1 MGSISGERL
10 PIKFANLVINV
21 RTSLNGRGAML
32 RRVLFL
38 LIVSCASLC
47 WSLDPHRPIT
57 QYVHTVLHSEDG
69 LPQNSIQA
77 LLQTKDGYLW
87 IGTQEGLVRF
97 NGVEFKVFHKGNTD
111 AIRHNDVRE
120 LYEDRDGALWV
131 GTFGG
136 GLVSYQGGKF
146 TDYTVQR
153 GLSNNTVTAVVQ
165 DSHGN
170 IWAGTIDGLN
180 ELVGGKIIN
189 LNKENGLSDNM
200 VQAIAE
206 DADGKLVVA
215 MRTGLDVVINGKP
228 MGAYSRLVTS
238 KTVVKALFRDRDGVL
253 WLGTENRGLESLTRG
268 RLTRYGPAQGLPNAP
283 IHTIYQDKEATIWVG
298 TEGGGIC
305 RLVSGKFDCYSSKNG
320 LSGAYVE
327 SIVQDHEGSLWVGT
341 ETGGLNHLKEGPLT
355 NYGSEMGLQG
365 SPRAIV
371 EDPDGSLWIGTSTG
385 LFRMKDSKVTPYLT
399 DKGPANNYVYAMF
412 QDHLGNVWVGTDE
425 GGLNKFTGHT
435 LKNYTKADGLADN
448 WIPAVYEDRSG
459 DVWVGTFSGGVSR
472 LHNGRFTNYTTKDGL
487 GSDRVWAI
495 MQDHLGNLWFGTDA
509 GLSLFRDGKFINF
522 DLQETSPR
530 GPIMGSAVMV
540 IYEDADHVFWI
551 GTYGGGLKRFKEG
564 KFVSITMRQGL
575 SDDTTWSILEDDRGY
590 FWMSSN
596 RGIFRVKKSE
606 LIKFADG
613 NATSVESQAYSV
625 ADGMESSECNGGTQ
639 YSGWKTRD
647 GKLLFACLKS
657 VVVVD
662 PNNLPTN
669 VLSPPVAI
677 EAVTINQQQQ
687 DIAPAT
693 SINQWQDNG
702 KEISVPVGAGEVEF
716 KYAALSYFAPKKVT
730 YLCMLEGNDQEWKTP
745 STPGFMRYTNLRPG
759 HYIFRV
765 KAANNDGRWNE
776 EGVLFKFYL
785 EPRFYQTTWF
795 RSLCIV
801 VLVLVA
807 IGIFLF
813 RIQQIRGREK
823 DLVVLV
829 GSRTQE
835 LRAAKE
841 VAEAATR
848 AKSDFLANMSHEIRT
863 PLNGVTGMLELVEQS
878 ELSPDQ
884 KQLVT
889 MAQDS
894 ANTLM
899 VVINDILD
907 FSRIEA
913 GKLAFDVREFDLTDV
928 VAEASRTMALR
939 AHQKGLELAYQID
952 PTIPQLLLGDA
963 HRLKQV
969 LINLIGNAIK
979 FTERGDV
986 VLRVTAEESPRGEAR
1001 LVFALS
1007 DTGIG
1012 IPVEKQQLIFEAFS
1026 QADAST
1032 TRKYGGSGLGLA
1044 ISSRIVG
1051 LMDGR
1056 MWVDSKPGVGSTFYF
1071 TARLQVTAGKMK
1083 AVDTIQSDLLGIR
1096 VLVVDDNASNRAI
1109 LEEAL
1114 RNWGLIVSVAGSGPD
1129 ALQQLHSALNQERAC
1144 HLLLAD
1150 SRMPG
1155 MDGFDLVEA
1164 VRQSPE
1170 LKVSTV
1176 MMLTSDEYHSSIRR
1190 CRQLGISAHLLKPV
1204 TLFELLAVI
1213 RQAVSPAASQVKGAY
1228 AEKKQPSV
1236 QYRILLAEDNLVN
1249 QRLAVRTLEKM
1260 GHEVVVAQTGEEALD
1275 ALRRQKFDLVLMDV
1289 QMPEM
1294 DGYAATREIRRS
1306 EQNGLDHLPVIA
1318 MTAHAMKGDRES
1330 CLDAGMDDYIAKP
1343 VNRQELQQVIE
1354 RVIKAMGKAMSP
1366 QPSAFD

>member
-1 MGSISGERL
+1 M
-10 PIKFANLVINV
+10 PINFANPVIDV
-21 RTSLNGRGAML
+21 RSSYTGRGAVL
-32 RRVLFL
+32 RRALFL
-38 LIVSCASLC
+38 LILSCAGTA

-57 QYVHTVLHSEDG
+57 QYVHTVWHSEDG

-97 NGVEFKVFHKGNTD
+97 NGVEFKVFNKATTD

-120 LYEDRDGALWV
+120 LYQDHDGVLWV

-136 GLVSYQGGKF
+136 GLVRYKDGQF
-146 TDYTVQR
+146 TDYTVQN
-153 GLSNNTVTAVVQ
+153 GLSNNTVTSVLE

-170 IWAGTIDGLN
+170 LWAGTIDGLN
-180 ELVGGKIIN
+180 KLVGGQIIN
-189 LNKENGLSDNM
+189 FSRKSGLSDNM

-228 MGAYSRLVTS
+228 MGAYSPLVTN
-238 KTVVKALFRDRDGVL
+238 KTVVKALFRDREGVL
-253 WLGTENRGLESLTRG
+253 WLGTENHGLESLSAG
-268 RLTRYGPAQGLPNAP
+268 RLTRYGPAEGLPNAP
-283 IHTIYQDKEATIWVG
+283 IHTIYQDREATIWVG

-305 RLVSGKFDCYSSKNG
+305 RLVSGRFDCYSSKNG

-341 ETGGLNHLKEGPLT
+341 ETGGLNCFKEGALT
-355 NYGSEMGLQG
+355 NYGSEMGLHG
-365 SPRAIV
+365 SPRAIFQ
-371 EDPDGSLWIGTSTG
+371 DPDGSLWIGTSTG
-385 LFRMKDSKVTPYLT
+385 LFRMKDYKLTSYLT
-399 DKGPANNYVYAMF
+399 NKGPANNYVYAMF

-459 DVWVGTFSGGVSR
+459 DIWAGTFSGGVSR
-472 LHNGRFTNYTTKDGL
+472 LHNGKFTNYTVKDGL

-495 MQDHLGNLWFGTDA
+495 MQDHLDNLWVGTDA

-522 DLQETSPR
+522 DLQEASPR
-530 GPIMGSAVMV
+530 GPIMGSAVML
-540 IYEDADHVFWI
+540 IYEDTDHVLWI
-551 GTYGGGLKRFKEG
+551 GTYGGGLKRFKAG
-564 KFVSITMRQGL
+564 KFASITMKQGL
-575 SDDTTWSILEDDRGY
+575 FDDTTWSLLEDDLGY

-596 RGIFRVKKSE
+596 RGIFRVKKSD
-606 LIKFADG
+606 LIDVAEGKA
-613 NATSVESQAYSV
+613 AKVVSQSYGV
-625 ADGMESSECNGGTQ
+625 ADGMESAECNGGTQ

-662 PNNLPTN
+662 PKNLPLN
-669 VLSPPVAI
+669 PLSPQVSI
-677 EAVTINQQQQ
+677 ESVKINQQEHV
-687 DIAPAT
+687 APGVTIMGA
-693 SINQWQDNG
+693 
-702 KEISVPVGAGEVEF
+702 AGELEF
-716 KYAALSYFAPKKVT
+716 HYAALSYLAPKRVT
-730 YLCMLEGNDQEWKTP
+730 FKCKLEGYDLEWKTP
-745 STPGFMRYTNLRPG
+745 TTAGFTRYTNVPPG
-759 HYIFRV
+759 RYTFRV
-765 KAANNDGRWNE
+765 QASNNDGVWNE
-776 EGVLFKFYL
+776 EGASFAFYL
-785 EPRFYQTTWF
+785 EPHFYETKWF
-795 RSLCIV
+795 RPLCIV
-801 VLVLVA
+801 VLVLLA

-813 RIQQIRGREK
+813 RIREIRRREK
-823 DLVVLV
+823 ELVVLV

-835 LRAAKE
+835 LLVAKE
-841 VAEAATR
+841 LAEAATR

-913 GKLAFDVREFDLTDV
+913 GKLAFDVREFDLTET

-939 AHQKGLELAYQID
+939 AHQKGLELAYQVD
-952 PTIPQLLLGDA
+952 PAIPQFLLGDA

-979 FTERGDV
+979 FTEKGEV
-986 VLRVTAEESPRGEAR
+986 VLRVAAEESGRGEAILR
-1001 LVFALS
+1001 FAVS

-1012 IPVEKQQLIFEAFS
+1012 IPAEKQQLIFEAFS

-1044 ISSRIVG
+1044 ISSRIVA

-1056 MWVDSKPGVGSTFYF
+1056 MWVDSKPGEGSTFCF
-1071 TARLQVTAGKMK
+1071 TARLQIAAGRLQS
-1083 AVDTIQSDLLGIR
+1083 VDIIQPDLLGVR
-1096 VLVVDDNASNRAI
+1096 ALVVDDNASNRTI

-1114 RNWGLIVSVAGSGPD
+1114 RNWGLIVSVAGSGHD
-1129 ALQQLHSALNQERAC
+1129 ALQVLHSCVSQGRAC
-1144 HLLLAD
+1144 QLLLAD

-1164 VRQSPE
+1164 VRQSHG
-1170 LKVSTV
+1170 LKVATV
-1176 MMLTSDEYHSSIRR
+1176 MMLTSDDYHSSVRR
-1190 CRQLGISAHLLKPV
+1190 CRQLGIPAHILKPV
-1204 TLFELLAVI
+1204 TPFELLAVI
-1213 RQAVSPAASQVKGAY
+1213 RQSVSPVAAQAKGAY
-1228 AEKKQPSV
+1228 SEEKRPSI
-1236 QYRILLAEDNLVN
+1236 QFRILLAEDNLVN

-1260 GHEVVVAQTGEEALD
+1260 GHEVVVAQTGQEAMD
-1275 ALRRQKFDLVLMDV
+1275 ALRLEKFDLVLMDV

-1294 DGYAATREIRRS
+1294 DGFAATREIRRS
-1306 EQNGLDHLPVIA
+1306 EQGGLERMPVIA

-1343 VNRQELQQVIE
+1343 VNREELQQVIE
-1354 RVIKAMGKAMSP
+1354 RVMKAKRKAMSA

>member
-1 MGSISGERL
+1 M
-10 PIKFANLVINV
+10 
-21 RTSLNGRGAML
+21 
-32 RRVLFL
+32 
-38 LIVSCASLC
+38 
-47 WSLDPHRPIT
+47 
-57 QYVHTVLHSEDG
+57 
-69 LPQNSIQA
+69 PQNSIQA

-120 LYEDRDGALWV
+120 LYQDRGGTLWV

-136 GLVSYQGGKF
+136 GLVSYNKKGEF

-153 GLSNNTVTAVVQ
+153 GLSNNTVTSLVQ

-170 IWAGTIDGLN
+170 LWAGTIDGLN
-180 ELVGGKIIN
+180 EFTGGRIIN
-189 LNKENGLSDNM
+189 FSRKDGLSDNM

-206 DADGKLVVA
+206 DADGKLVIA
-215 MRTGLDVVINGKP
+215 MRTGLDVVIDGKP
-228 MGAYSRLVTS
+228 MGAYSPLITN
-238 KTVVKALFRDRDGVL
+238 KTVVKVLFRDREGVL
-253 WLGTENRGLESLTRG
+253 WLGTENHGLEALARG
-268 RLTRYGPAQGLPNAP
+268 RLIRYGAAEGLPNAP
-283 IHTIYQDKEATIWVG
+283 IHTIYQDREATIWVG

-327 SIVQDHEGSLWVGT
+327 SIAQDLEGSLWVGT
-341 ETGGLNHLKEGPLT
+341 ETGGVNCFKEGALT
-355 NYGSEMGLQG
+355 NYGSEMGLHG
-365 SPRAIV
+365 SPRAIF
-371 EDPDGSLWIGTSTG
+371 EDPDGSLWIGTSIG
-385 LFRMKDSKVTPYLT
+385 LFRMKDSKVTSYLT
-399 DKGPANNYVYAMF
+399 NKGPANNYVYAMF

-435 LKNYTKADGLADN
+435 LKNYTKVDGLADN

-459 DVWVGTFSGGVSR
+459 DIWAGTFSGGVSR

-509 GLSLFRDGKFINF
+509 GLSLFRDGKFISF
-522 DLQETSPR
+522 DLQESSPR
-530 GPIMGSAVMV
+530 GPIMGSSVML

-551 GTYGGGLKRFKEG
+551 GTYGGGLKRFKDG
-564 KFVSITMRQGL
+564 KFTSITMRQGL
-575 SDDTTWSILEDDRGY
+575 FDDTTWSLLEDDLGY

-596 RGIFRVKKSE
+596 RGIFRVKKSD
-606 LIKFADG
+606 LIKVAEG
-613 NATSVESQAYSV
+613 EITSVVSQSYGV
-625 ADGMESSECNGGTQ
+625 ADGMESAECNGGTQ

-662 PNNLPTN
+662 PNNLPRN
-669 VLSPPVAI
+669 ALPPQVSI
-677 EAVTINQQQQ
+677 ETVKINQQE
-687 DIAPAT
+687 
-693 SINQWQDNG
+693 N
-702 KEISVPVGAGEVEF
+702 VPRGVKIMGAAGELEF
-716 KYAALSYFAPKKVT
+716 HYAALSYLAPKRVT
-730 YLCMLEGNDQEWKTP
+730 FKCKLEGYDQEWKTP
-745 STPGFMRYTNLRPG
+745 TTLGFMRYTNVPPG
-759 HYIFRV
+759 QYTFRV
-765 KAANNDGRWNE
+765 QASNNDGVWNT
-776 EGVLFKFYL
+776 EGDSFPFDL
-785 EPRFYQTTWF
+785 EPHFYETKWF
-795 RSLCIV
+795 RPLCIV
-801 VLVLVA
+801 VLVLLA
-807 IGIFLF
+807 IGIYLF
-813 RIQQIRGREK
+813 RIQQIRSKEK
-823 DLVVLV
+823 ELVVLV

-841 VAEAATR
+841 LAEAATR

-913 GKLAFDVREFDLTDV
+913 GKLAFDVREFDLTEA

-952 PTIPQLLLGDA
+952 PAIPRLLMGDA

-979 FTERGDV
+979 FTEKGEV
-986 VLRVTAEESPRGEAR
+986 VLRVTAEESTRSEAR
-1001 LVFALS
+1001 LRFALS

-1012 IPVEKQQLIFEAFS
+1012 IPAEKQQLIFEAFS

-1044 ISSRIVG
+1044 ISSRIVA

-1056 MWVDSKPGVGSTFYF
+1056 MWVESKPGEGSTFYF
-1071 TARLQVTAGKMK
+1071 TARLQVAAGRMK
-1083 AVDTIQSDLLGIR
+1083 AADTIQSDLLGVR
-1096 VLVVDDNASNRAI
+1096 VLVVDDNASNRTI

-1114 RNWGLIVSVAGSGPD
+1114 KNWGLIVRAAGSGPD
-1129 ALQQLHSALNQERAC
+1129 ALQELHSAVSQGRAC
-1144 HLLLAD
+1144 QLLLAD

-1155 MDGFDLVEA
+1155 MDGFALVEA

-1170 LKVSTV
+1170 LKVSSV
-1176 MMLTSDEYHSSIRR
+1176 MMLTSDDYHSSIRR
-1190 CRQLGISAHLLKPV
+1190 CRQLGIFAHLLKPV
-1204 TLFELLAVI
+1204 TLIELLAVI
-1213 RQAVSPAASQVKGAY
+1213 RETVSPVTAQVESAHS
-1228 AEKKQPSV
+1228 EKKCSSIPI
-1236 QYRILLAEDNLVN
+1236 RILLAEDNLVN

-1260 GHEVVVAQTGEEALD
+1260 GHEVVVAHTGQEALNEI
-1275 ALRRQKFDLVLMDV
+1275 RGQKFDLVLMDV

-1306 EQNGLDHLPVIA
+1306 EQGGLGHMPVIA

-1343 VNRQELQQVIE
+1343 VNREELERVIE
-1354 RVIKAMGKAMSP
+1354 RVMKAKRKNMSA